1 MDYILNESITQYFIK
16 KKSNLIRYMLNQYT
30 NSNKLNV
37 IKFDEMISAQYI
49 YYIIYLKFIFNIF
62 KLFKIYI
69 YI

>member
-1 MDYILNESITQYFIK
+1 
-16 KKSNLIRYMLNQYT
+16 MLNQYT